1 MDLQTWIALV
11 AVAASVVYF
20 AWTTVAEFQGAEK
33 CASGCGSCGAKT
45 CPTKL
50 LERRLPRRA

>member
-1 MDLQTWIALV
+1 MDIQTWIVLA

-20 AWTTVAEFQGAEK
+20 ARTTAAEFQGAGK

-45 CPTKL
+45 CPAKF
-50 LERRLPRRA
+50 LERRLTRRA